1 MSYSQLL
8 SFIDDIDTKI
18 KQKENELLMLKFMN
32 SNSIIHNM
40 EMRNLES
47 EIEELR
53 MQRTYHTNYIAD
65 QLMRICSECSGNC
78 LRRKNVFYYI
88 IIDAVTPI
96 IIRFQKIQ

>member
-1 MSYSQLL
+1 MHV
-8 SFIDDIDTKI
+8 DDIDTKI

-47 EIEELR
+47 EIEELK

-65 QLMRICSECSGNC
+65 QLMRNCSACSGNC
-78 LRRKNVFYYI
+78 CRRKNVFY
-88 IIDAVTPI
+88 
-96 IIRFQKIQ
+96 